1 VNERP
6 DIVDN
11 SQNRL
16 LWDGHIDMLERR
28 HPQALGKLTGYA
40 LGEAEQNAPSGQVLG
55 DVAQAET
62 YFLIPLQYGS
72 LPARWQ
78 SSRRSPNGSRN

>member
-6 DIVDN
+6 DAVDN

-28 HPQALGKLTGYA
+28 HPQALGKLTGTHW
-40 LGEAEQNAPSGQVLG
+40 GEAKQNAPSG
-55 DVAQAET
+55 
-62 YFLIPLQYGS
+62 
-72 LPARWQ
+72 
-78 SSRRSPNGSRN
+78 